1 MTTSNF
7 LLALMI
13 GGALVAFWLVAR
25 FPERGPAT
33 FKAALLHIGASLVAG
48 FFVPPAFGFLLTWG
62 QAAAMAAIFGILLPF
77 TVYTFLAMAWFLKLA
92 HSTISHHRH

>member
-7 LLALMI
+7 LLVLMI
-13 GGALVAFWLVAR
+13 GGALLAFWLVAR
-25 FPERGPAT
+25 FPERGPGT
-33 FKAALLHIGASLVAG
+33 FKAALLHVGAALVAG

-77 TVYTFLAMAWFLKLA
+77 TVYTFLATGWFLKLVA
-92 HSTISHHRH
+92 KMFSHYRN

>member
-7 LLALMI
+7 LLALMV
-13 GGALVAFWLVAR
+13 GSALVAFWVVAR
-25 FPERGPAT
+25 FPDKGPAT
-33 FKAALLHIGASLVAG
+33 FKAAFLHIGASLAAG

-77 TVYTFLAMAWFLKLA
+77 TVYSFLATGWFLKLVVSA
-92 HSTISHHRH
+92 FQQYRN

>member
-7 LLALMI
+7 LLALMV

-25 FPERGPAT
+25 FPERAPSS
-33 FKAALLHIGASLVAG
+33 FKVAMLHVGAALVAG

-77 TVYTFLAMAWFLKLA
+77 TVYSFLATAWFLKLMVNA
-92 HSTISHHRH
+92 FHQYRN